1 MNVDQKRDRAS
12 NVSDIVAAI
21 ERGEVV
27 GIEGA
32 VERIDTHLNHVFLA
46 GKRAYKIKRDRKLP
60 FVDFSSLSKRRSA
73 CEAEVRINRSL
84 GSPFYLGVFGVIRRG
99 DQYVLEATEEALEWI
114 VVMTRFDSHQRFD
127 RLLESGGIDLE
138 MLQAT
143 ARMISAMHARAPV
156 IRNLGHAADY
166 LQIVNDLRRTEQE
179 GASELGLS
187 ACAPIYDQ
195 LVATL
200 RKLDRLIEHR
210 RAQGRV
216 RRVHGDLH
224 LANLCVFEGKPTP
237 FDALE
242 FDPRL
247 ATTDVLYDLAFLLM
261 DLSHAN
267 RRREANTVM
276 NCYWDEAQESEDS
289 LRLLPFFMALRA
301 AVRMAVAVPDGRL
314 EHAAGYRD
322 LALNLLQN
330 SVPKAIA
337 IGGLSGTGKSSL
349 AREVA
354 AMLPGSAGARI
365 LRTDVIRKQMLS
377 IAPETPAAASAY
389 TTEQRLLTYER
400 MVRQAREASSAG
412 ASIVLDATFQDE
424 EARKLMDTGLAR
436 TQRFWLEAPLETRL
450 ARIGARAADASDA
463 SARVAIAQE
472 HGATPPSDW
481 VCLDATLPVE
491 QLARRVVEHL
501 S

>member
-1 MNVDQKRDRAS
+1 MEVDQKHGRA
-12 NVSDIVAAI
+12 NIASDIVAAI
-21 ERGEVV
+21 EQGEVV

-60 FVDFSSLSKRRSA
+60 FADFSTLNKRRSA
-73 CEAEVRINRSL
+73 CEAEVRINRDL
-84 GSPFYLGVFGVIRRG
+84 GSPFYLGVLGVIRRG
-99 DQYVLEATEEALEWI
+99 DRYVLEATDEALEWV

-127 RLLESGGIDLE
+127 RLLESDGINLE

-166 LQIVNDLRRTEQE
+166 LQIVNGLRRTEQE

-187 ACAPIYDQ
+187 ACIPIYDQ
-195 LVATL
+195 LAATV
-200 RKLDRLIEHR
+200 RKLDPLIEHR

-224 LANLCVFEGKPTP
+224 LANLCMFEGKPTP

-242 FDPRL
+242 FDQRL

-261 DLSHAN
+261 DLVHAS
-267 RRREANTVM
+267 RKREANAVM
-276 NCYWDEAQESEDS
+276 NSYWDEARESEES

-301 AVRMAVAVPDGRL
+301 AVRMAVAVNDGRL
-314 EHAAGYRD
+314 EQAASYRE
-322 LALNLLQN
+322 LALHLLQN
-330 SVPKAIA
+330 SVPKTIA

-365 LRTDVIRKQMLS
+365 LRTDVIRKQVLS
-377 IAPETPAAASAY
+377 LAPETPAAASAY
-389 TTEQRLLTYER
+389 TRDQRMLIYER
-400 MVRQAREASSAG
+400 MLSQAREATAAG

-436 TQRFWLEAPLETRL
+436 TVRFWLEAPLEIRL

-463 SARVAIAQE
+463 DARVAITQE
-472 HGATPPSDW
+472 HGAAPPSDW
-481 VCLDATLPVE
+481 VRLDATLPVD
-491 QLARRVVEHL
+491 QLAHRLVEHL
-501 S
+501 A